1 MSLKTKKEGKEKKQ
15 KHGIVG
21 NKAKANL
28 ETGVSRK
35 QSVFQK
41 TLSFPKNEKFLPPD
55 THIS

>member
-1 MSLKTKKEGKEKKQ
+1 MSLKTKKEGKKKKQ

-35 QSVFQK
+35 QSAP
-41 TLSFPKNEKFLPPD
+41 SFPKNKKFLPPD